1 MNRNIKI
8 FMLILFSVIIL
19 AGAAIFA
26 VGSLSKDNKQQEVIR
41 TDKEPIINRFP
52 NIGDFEK
59 CYWKSGVMGVGSRWV
74 PGPSDYWMNGFIE
87 IDAGKAE
94 YLIEKYNMKP
104 LNEDLQ
110 LAFIPENYNSTI
122 SKWFYSEEFNDFIKP
137 PGVLGNFYVDGVN
150 NMIYFEVVIS

>member
-8 FMLILFSVIIL
+8 FMLILFSIIIL

-59 CYWKSGVMGVGSRWV
+59 CYWKSGVMV
-74 PGPSDYWMNGFIE
+74 
-87 IDAGKAE
+87 
-94 YLIEKYNMKP
+94 
-104 LNEDLQ
+104 
-110 LAFIPENYNSTI
+110 
-122 SKWFYSEEFNDFIKP
+122 
-137 PGVLGNFYVDGVN
+137 
-150 NMIYFEVVIS
+150 